1 MRFSVIIPCYNAGR
15 WIHQTLASVAAQT
28 LAAHEVIVI
37 DDGSSDN
44 SIEQIKSSG
53 VPVTL
58 LQTQRVNAAE
68 ARNAGIRVAGGDF
81 IALLDADD
89 LWYPNHLARAAE
101 LLDRSSDVAFMSNH
115 DWIDLENKVIPM
127 PLEFQSRRPAPQTHL
142 TARQFLEIHME
153 GFHFGHST
161 VVYNRQR
168 VIDVGLFDT
177 TQQRRHDMDL
187 WLRVIRDRTWTY
199 DTVKSMGYRE
209 ATPGSISKSLVSCEY
224 YAMRALVKN
233 REGLEGPEFDRLAE
247 STARRTMS
255 VVFNDGDPSDF
266 NRAWEISRPHLP
278 RGYQLFYDAAAKFP
292 RLFRLAVQVKRR
304 LRPPRAST

>member
-15 WIHQTLASVAAQT
+15 WIRQTLASVAAQT
-28 LAAHEVIVI
+28 LPPHEVVVI

-44 SIEQIKSSG
+44 SIEQVKASG
-53 VPVTL
+53 VQVTL
-58 LQTQRVNAAE
+58 LRTERVNAAE
-68 ARNAGIRVAGGDF
+68 ARNAGIRAAGGDW

-89 LWYPNHLARAAE
+89 IWYPNHLARAAE
-101 LLDRSSDVAFMSNH
+101 LLHGSSDVAFMSNH
-115 DWIDLENKVIPM
+115 DWIDLDNKVIPM
-127 PLEFQSRRPAPQTHL
+127 PLEFQSRRPAPQSGL
-142 TARQFLEIHME
+142 AARQFLEIHME

-161 VVYNRQR
+161 VVYNRRR

-187 WLRVIRDRTWTY
+187 WLRVIRDHTWTY

-209 ATPGSISKSLVSCEY
+209 ATPGSISKSVVSCEY

-233 REGLEGPEFDRLAE
+233 REGFEGPQFDRLAE

-255 VVFNDGDPSDF
+255 VAFNDGNSSDF
-266 NRAWEISRPHLP
+266 NLSWKISRPYLP
-278 RGYQLFYDAAAKFP
+278 RGYQLFYGTAAKFP
-292 RLFRLAVQVKRR
+292 RLFRLAVKVKRR
-304 LRPPRAST
+304 LRPPRHP